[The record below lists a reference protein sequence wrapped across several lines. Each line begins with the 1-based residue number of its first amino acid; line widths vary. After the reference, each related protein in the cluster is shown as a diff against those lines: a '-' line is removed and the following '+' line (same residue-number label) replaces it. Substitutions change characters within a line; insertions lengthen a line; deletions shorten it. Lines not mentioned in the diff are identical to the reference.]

1 MSDLFSFDT
10 QASAPLEA
18 AARAN
23 SVDSLD
29 ELDTPAFRGTF
40 KGIGTGIMR
49 GGAKTADFMQT
60 VGSFFD
66 EPTTDKEA
74 LDSFAD
80 EVRKDSID
88 FWTPAPHEV
97 GKVGQTLGSFGEIL
111 LPLAA
116 TGGNPSVLMGTQA
129 IERGKDLV
137 NEGVSAPVAVAAGT
151 TEALATG
158 LGFKIPVVG
167 QTLASRLA
175 SGAAGNLAFGAA
187 TRGAEGALFKATGY
201 EDQAPPVLDLASVTT
216 DALTGLLF
224 GGLHHT
230 LSPHIDPR
238 LAPSQADAVMAARN
252 TKSFTTETAPGKPAD
267 IASEVAHQDALQ
279 TALEQLSR
287 NEPVDVSQTVTEQ
300 PATFADTGKLEESAQ
315 IARDVEA
322 SQPTDVPYEPGPTL
336 TQRFEG
342 ELAADPTAAEAR
354 YKALPESED
363 GKVLNTDVARELSP
377 EYQTDRSLSAQ
388 VHEPASAFIKDLYA
402 KRLAEPPKPGEDPLV
417 VFSSGGT
424 GAGKSV
430 GLKAS
435 GIADRAQ
442 IVYDT
447 NMNRLESATQKID
460 QALAAGKDVEV
471 FYTFRDPIEA
481 LRNGALT
488 RAMRQEAAFGSGR
501 TVPLNEHIATHTGAR
516 DVIEQIAAHYAGDD
530 RVRIRVLDNS
540 HGKGGSRITPLREI
554 PKLDQ
559 AHNQLHEEAR
569 RVLDEELAAGRISEA
584 VYRGFSEQSA
594 RRESGPS
601 RANDRGQSEPA
612 SAKPVAPPASSSEAG
627 KASDVPELAALQ
639 QLAGERPDAPIY
651 SGFDADG
658 QPIQSTLADIA
669 DQIQREYAQDLKDAE
684 AYSVAVQ
691 CFLGRGA

>member
-1 MSDLFSFDT
+1 MSDLFSFDA

-23 SVDSLD
+23 SINSLD
-29 ELDTPAFRGTF
+29 ELDAPAFRGTF

-66 EPTTDKEA
+66 EPGTDKEA

-88 FWTPAPHEV
+88 YWTPAPHEV

-116 TGGNPSVLMGTQA
+116 MGGNPSVLMGTQA

-167 QTLASRLA
+167 QTLTSRLA

-238 LAPSQADAVMAARN
+238 LAPSQVDAVMAARN

-287 NEPVDVSQTVTEQ
+287 NEPVDVSRAVTEQ
-300 PATFADTGKLEESAQ
+300 PASFEDTGKLNESAKL
-315 IARDVEA
+315 ARDVEA
-322 SQPTDVPYEPGPTL
+322 VQPEDVPYESGPPL
-336 TQRFEG
+336 AQRFEA
-342 ELAADPTAAEAR
+342 ELAAHPIAAERR
-354 YKALPESED
+354 YSELPESEG
-363 GKVLNTDVARELSP
+363 GKVLNTDIARELSP
-377 EYQTDRSLSAQ
+377 EYQADRSLSAQ
-388 VHEPASAFIKDLYA
+388 VHEPASAFIKQLYA
-402 KRLAEPPKPGEDPLV
+402 KKLAQRPGPGEEPLV
-417 VFSSGGT
+417 LFSAGGT
-424 GAGKSV
+424 GAGKSS
-430 GLKAS
+430 GLDIT
-435 GIADRAQ
+435 GAQ

-460 QALAAGKDVEV
+460 QALQAGKRVEIV
-471 FYTFRDPIEA
+471 YTYRDPIEA
-481 LRNGALT
+481 LTGGALP
-488 RAMRQEAAFGSGR
+488 RAMRQEARSGSGR
-501 TVPLNEHIATHTGAR
+501 TVPLSEHVATHVGAR
-516 DVIEQIAAHYAGDD
+516 ETMDRLAAHYAGDD
-530 RVRIRVLDNS
+530 RVKIRVFDNT
-540 HGKGGSRITPLREI
+540 HGKGNARMSTLARI
-554 PKLDQ
+554 PKLDES
-559 AHNQLHEEAR
+559 AYTRLREEASTA
-569 RVLDEELAAGRISEA
+569 LDAEHQAGRISDA
-584 VYRGFSEQSA
+584 VYRGFREDSQRSGGGRASA
-594 RRESGPS
+594 ADARQAQPAGAEPLVSAESG
-601 RANDRGQSEPA
+601 
-612 SAKPVAPPASSSEAG
+612 K
-627 KASDVPELAALQ
+627 VPELTALQ
-639 QLAGERPDAPIY
+639 RLASERPDAPIY

-658 QPIQSTLADIA
+658 QPIQSTLADVA
-669 DQIQREYAQDLKDAE
+669 DQIQREYQQDLKDAE